1 MSTFSFN
8 TVLHWS
14 RIFVCIALGLTVGGL
29 NARAQTEV
37 AAANTNRMS
46 PIWAAIYGA
55 QDIDPNADPDGD
67 GLSNWQEAVAGT
79 DPFDAGSAPRISSFT
94 VTNKTAQVRILGALG
109 KCYELQ
115 ATETICGRGG
125 ESNLWVA
132 QAAV

>member
-1 MSTFSFN
+1 
-8 TVLHWS
+8 

-109 KCYELQ
+109 RGNDCQ
-115 ATETICGRGG
+115 PTESIGG
-125 ESNLWVA
+125 GGVECNLGDA
-132 QAAV
+132 HA